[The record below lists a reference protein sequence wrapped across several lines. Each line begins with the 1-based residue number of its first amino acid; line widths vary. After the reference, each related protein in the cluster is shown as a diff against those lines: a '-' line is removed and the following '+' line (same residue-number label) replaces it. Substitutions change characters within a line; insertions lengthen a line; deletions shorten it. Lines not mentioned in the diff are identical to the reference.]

1 MFVLLV
7 ILRSYLFFTLSSGAS
22 LIDVPSSH
30 TLLGFVYDA
39 WFVLIVWFSLS
50 MFEAILHLSRLKF
63 LRFLIPSI
71 TILFLFANIVADQY
85 FLTMYQPLDASIY
98 YFSLEELWLIAG
110 FEQRLSVIVILALT
124 LLYTF
129 YFLFVRWIKLNNKW
143 NSEKAM
149 RFYFW
154 ISVLAVVSL
163 PIARYENQQNEAED
177 GLVNNR
183 LMLFLNESWRFA
195 FLENATTKAILP
207 EDFSQLNPDFYNTSS
222 KSKTYPL
229 WHELP
234 NQSALTPYFN
244 PTSNGKAPNVVFI
257 IVESLSSDLVGV
269 KAKNHGNL
277 LPFLD
282 SLTQQS
288 LYFPNVF
295 STSQRTHNVLPATLT
310 SVPNVIDGNAFQQIN
325 YPDHWSLMRLLK
337 SAYYSRFYCGVY
349 LEYLNMRGF
358 MNYHEVDYL
367 VDDWSSKAKQ
377 HSAIVNS
384 PWGFPDGDLFN
395 QAFEDEQKQ
404 NDSSKSKMDVFLT
417 ISTHD
422 PFVYPEKEKYTEI
435 AKKRIAQTK
444 KEPQKSSMM
453 ANAAQFGAFCYTDDQ
468 LRNFFE
474 KWKNHPYY
482 KNTIFVI
489 TGDHG
494 SELCNFNKLSKY
506 TIPLVIYSPL
516 LKQTKTCYSVA
527 SHLDITPTLYNYLR
541 LTYGLKVPASVP
553 FIGKELDLSN
563 AFHTDRSLVFTTNKL
578 KANEGFSQG
587 IALLDHQLYT
597 VNKLLTPTKISNPEK
612 LRYFKKQL
620 EVYQAFS
627 QYCINQNKLVPP
639 NEQAKWMGV
648 RTWKKSKQFET
659 PLVGKDKAAQ
669 FTELGD
675 FECAQNANMIRIQV
689 FADVYCRTKDD
700 IRQVGDLV
708 VSTDELKWMKKEW
721 VLFKA
726 IRPNFTEKFKPNKN
740 NRVAFTL
747 EFSPKTIKRLK
758 SKNAL
763 QLYIYNRK
771 RIKQPIYRLETVI
784 SNSSK

>member
-39 WFVLIVWFSLS
+39 WFVLIVWLLLS
-50 MFEAILHLSRLKF
+50 TFETILHVSRLRF
-63 LRFLIPSI
+63 LKFLIPSI

-110 FEQRLSVIVILALT
+110 FEQRLSVIVILALM

-129 YFLFVRWIKLNNKW
+129 YFLFVRWIKLKNKW

-163 PIARYENQQNEAED
+163 PIARYENQQSEAED

-195 FLENATTKAILP
+195 FLENATSKAILP
-207 EDFSQLNPDFYNTSS
+207 KDFSKLNPDFYNTSS

-234 NQSALTPYFN
+234 NQSALTPYLN

-257 IVESLSSDLVGV
+257 IVESLSSDLVGI

-377 HSAIVNS
+377 HCAKVNS

-395 QAFEDEQKQ
+395 QVFEDEQKQ
-404 NDSSKSKMDVFLT
+404 NHSSKSKMDVFLT

-435 AKKRIAQTK
+435 AKNRIAQTK

-474 KWKNHPYY
+474 KWKNHPDY

-516 LKQTKTCYSVA
+516 LK
-527 SHLDITPTLYNYLR
+527 
-541 LTYGLKVPASVP
+541 
-553 FIGKELDLSN
+553 
-563 AFHTDRSLVFTTNKL
+563 
-578 KANEGFSQG
+578 
-587 IALLDHQLYT
+587 
-597 VNKLLTPTKISNPEK
+597 
-612 LRYFKKQL
+612 
-620 EVYQAFS
+620 
-627 QYCINQNKLVPP
+627 
-639 NEQAKWMGV
+639 
-648 RTWKKSKQFET
+648 
-659 PLVGKDKAAQ
+659 
-669 FTELGD
+669 
-675 FECAQNANMIRIQV
+675 
-689 FADVYCRTKDD
+689 
-700 IRQVGDLV
+700 
-708 VSTDELKWMKKEW
+708 
-721 VLFKA
+721 
-726 IRPNFTEKFKPNKN
+726 
-740 NRVAFTL
+740 
-747 EFSPKTIKRLK
+747 
-758 SKNAL
+758 
-763 QLYIYNRK
+763 
-771 RIKQPIYRLETVI
+771 
-784 SNSSK
+784 